1 MISSRP
7 LVFGCAL
14 TLLLVCCQTNRPV
27 FAQAAVQPEFQAA
40 PSQPDT
46 ELAPLLGELHLERL
60 PPVTAELGPMDQ
72 EDQVPAHSFWH
83 VPTYDDCCRFFKRD
97 EDPQSWRARKFSTG
111 YSLGVMDG
119 DHLVRGRLDQGTG
132 LTFSKRW
139 GWDFADY
146 WGAESRFLEAS
157 LPIIDITGHMQTH
170 TGHMLLNDTSLLLY
184 PWGDTRLRPFL
195 SFGVGLAY
203 FNFDD
208 IGGRQNKFVVDL
220 PAGFGCKYYWNE
232 SLTIRAD
239 ITDNLVLAGQG
250 LSTTNN
256 ASFTFGV
263 EVRFG
268 SLRGLWPWHK
278 CDKP

>member
-1 MISSRP
+1 
-7 LVFGCAL
+7 
-14 TLLLVCCQTNRPV
+14 
-27 FAQAAVQPEFQAA
+27 
-40 PSQPDT
+40 
-46 ELAPLLGELHLERL
+46 
-60 PPVTAELGPMDQ
+60 
-72 EDQVPAHSFWH
+72 
-83 VPTYDDCCRFFKRD
+83 
-97 EDPQSWRARKFSTG
+97 
-111 YSLGVMDG
+111 
-119 DHLVRGRLDQGTG
+119 
-132 LTFSKRW
+132 
-139 GWDFADY
+139 
-146 WGAESRFLEAS
+146 
-157 LPIIDITGHMQTH
+157 
-170 TGHMLLNDTSLLLY
+170 MLIDTSLLLY

-208 IGGRQNKFVVDL
+208 IGGRQDKFVVDM

-232 SLTIRAD
+232 GLTVRAD

-268 SLRGLWPWHK
+268 SLRSLWPWHK